1 MRILALDT
9 ASRTCSAALM
19 EDGALVAEWNCG
31 NGRTHA
37 THLMVMIDQILRL
50 SGAAISNV
58 DGFAVS
64 RGPGSFTGLRIGI
77 STIKA
82 LALSMGKPL
91 VGVSSL
97 EALALQASHFPGLI
111 CALLDARK
119 GEVYEA
125 RFRFSQ
131 GRMQKLGPERVC
143 APLAAVA
150 DIHEPCLFIGDG
162 AVAYAD
168 EIVRAL
174 GENVRM
180 ASVIDNAIRAAC
192 VAILAHDRLCAG
204 DADDLACFEPCYI
217 RKSEAEMK
225 RKSGVRIDSLG
236 GF

>member
-19 EDGALVAEWNCG
+19 EDRALVAEWSLG

-37 THLMVMIDQILRL
+37 THLMIMIDQILRI
-50 SGAAISNV
+50 SGVAITDV

-82 LALSMGKPL
+82 LALSMEKPL

-97 EALALQASHFPGLI
+97 DALAFQASYFPGLI

-125 RFRFSQ
+125 KFRYVK
-131 GRMQKLGPERVC
+131 GKIQKLGPERVC
-143 APLAAVA
+143 APLAAVS
-150 DIHEPCLFIGDG
+150 DIHEPCLLIGDG

-168 EIVRAL
+168 EIGRSL
-174 GENVRM
+174 GENLRM
-180 ASVIDNAIRAAC
+180 ATVTDNAIRAAT
-192 VAILAHDRLCAG
+192 VAMLAHDRFCAG
-204 DADDLACFEPCYI
+204 DADDLACFEPRYI

-225 RKSGVRIDSLG
+225 RKHGLQHH
-236 GF
+236 